1 MRRLRR
7 EACKRSTPQGR
18 LHVKCEMKS
27 IECVNKR
34 VTFKRWVVCTMYY
47 VTRVSLC
54 PFQAESSR
62 GSDVSTHDRGGGGG
76 TLCLAAICSARARLL
91 PPAGWATALTNS
103 RHEGCP
109 KRFVSYD
116 FFSHSVRTSRR
127 QLLGSRYWA
136 STVLS
141 VSGFSLR
148 ANPTS
153 FHLCAT
159 LLSSYWTSKRSWMSS
174 VRSACCSSVVAV
186 GG

>member
-1 MRRLRR
+1 MW
-7 EACKRSTPQGR
+7 G
-18 LHVKCEMKS
+18 
-27 IECVNKR
+27 
-34 VTFKRWVVCTMYY
+34 W
-47 VTRVSLC
+47 
-54 PFQAESSR
+54 QAESSR
-62 GSDVSTHDRGGGGG
+62 ESDVPTHDRGGGGG
-76 TLCLAAICSARARLL
+76 TKWIKERAKVYTHVLLYYTCIYSFRGQMWTTLSLHLPLCLAAICSARARLL
-91 PPAGWATALTNS
+91 PPAGWATAATNS

-159 LLSSYWTSKRSWMSS
+159 LLSSYCTSKRSWMSAKGYEINVHVS
-174 VRSACCSSVVAV
+174 KCTFSLSN
-186 GG
+186 